1 MNGFLIA
8 SLLLLLVA
16 AGLSWGAWS
25 SSQRHKHLSST
36 ESLDL
41 GTLRELHRAATEAA
55 GPGAFRQ
62 VVDVEGT
69 AHPGPDGPLE
79 APLSGADCVW
89 HQHSVVRKDQV
100 VELEDGKRVTRN
112 REETESD
119 LTTESPFVVRD
130 ATGEVVLVPTRAV
143 DCAEQSVDDFI
154 TAAGERHG
162 SFGNRGRTIGRKRCE
177 WLLRPGTRV
186 FVHGEAVDRG
196 GALVIVE
203 PEGRDKLLV
212 STRSEAEVLDRAA
225 SGHKWMRIGAIAAG
239 ALAVVLGVVAVV
251 A

>member
-16 AGLSWGAWS
+16 AGLFWGAWS
-25 SSQRHKHLSST
+25 SAQRHKHLSST
-36 ESLDL
+36 DSVDL
-41 GTLRELHRAATEAA
+41 GTLRQLHRAATDAA

-62 VVDVEGT
+62 VVDIEGT
-69 AHPGPDGPLE
+69 AQPGPDGLLE

-89 HQHSVVRKDQV
+89 HKHSVVRKDQV

-119 LTTESPFVVRD
+119 HTTETPFVVRD
-130 ATGEVVLVPTRAV
+130 ASGEVEVVPSRAV
-143 DCAEQSVDDFI
+143 DRAEQSVDDFVR
-154 TAAGERHG
+154 AGLERHG
-162 SFGNRGRTIGRKRCE
+162 SFGNRGKTLGRKRCE
-177 WLLRPGTRV
+177 WLLRPGTRI

-203 PEGRDKLLV
+203 PEGKDKLLV
-212 STRSEAEVLDRAA
+212 STRSEAEVLAGAA
-225 SGHKWMRIGAIAAG
+225 TGHKWMRTGAIASA
-239 ALAVVLGVVAVV
+239 AVAVVLGVVGVLA
-251 A
+251 